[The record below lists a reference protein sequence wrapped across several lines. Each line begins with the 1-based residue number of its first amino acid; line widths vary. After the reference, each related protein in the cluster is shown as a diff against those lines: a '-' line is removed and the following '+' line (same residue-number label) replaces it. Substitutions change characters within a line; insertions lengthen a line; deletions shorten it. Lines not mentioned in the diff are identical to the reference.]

1 VTEANAFIAVNGH
14 RVRGLSLRVA
24 PVGPWVAEVDLTEPA
39 ALSGRVQLSVG
50 DTVLSGT
57 VIAEQAGTF
66 ALQTSV
72 RIVGGAGGWGKF
84 PTERGYHNDAGIKAS
99 LLAQDIAR
107 DVGETL
113 GTFAPSVERVGV
125 DYARSSKTAASTVL
139 EYAAGGA
146 PWWVDYAGVTHVGV
160 RSTVELPAS
169 SYVLQFY
176 NARERVA
183 QLAID
188 DISQLQVGS
197 IMQDERLESVL
208 IVHDFEVSTR
218 DNSPLRASV
227 WFGGLPNE
235 ASRLAALLRS
245 IITHA
250 VAGEL
255 HGCYRYRVVTMN
267 GDGRCDLQAVRKQ
280 SGLPDLRS
288 TPQWPGLPGSFPTL
302 ALGTE
307 VIVQFVDSDPS
318 QPLITNYVGPGGSG
332 YVPQQLVIGGAT
344 GLPAAR
350 QGDSVQVLLPPAQF
364 AGTINGL
371 AATGVVSW
379 LAPTADGT
387 ITGGSGKV
395 RIAT

>member
-1 VTEANAFIAVNGH
+1 MTENAFIAVDGH
-14 RVRGLSLRVA
+14 RVRALSLRVA

-39 ALSGRVQLSVG
+39 ALSGKVVLSVG
-50 DTVLSGT
+50 STTLAGT
-57 VIAEQAGTF
+57 VVAQQAGTF

-72 RIVGGAGGWGKF
+72 RIVGGAASWGRF
-84 PTERGYHNDAGIKAS
+84 PTARGYHNDAGIKAS
-99 LLAQDIAR
+99 LLAQDAAR

-113 GTFAPSVERVGV
+113 GTFNPTVERVGV
-125 DYARSSKTAASTVL
+125 DYARSELKAASTVL

-146 PWWVDYAGVTHVGV
+146 PWWVDYAGITHVGT
-160 RSTVELPAS
+160 RPTAELAAS

-188 DISQLQVGS
+188 DITQLQVGS
-197 IMQDERLESVL
+197 ILQDERLDNVQ
-208 IVHDFEVSTR
+208 IVHDFEVTTR

-227 WFGGLPNE
+227 WFGGLPTE
-235 ASRLAALLRS
+235 ASRLAGLLRS
-245 IITHA
+245 IIAHA
-250 VAGEL
+250 VSGEL
-255 HGCYRYRVVTMN
+255 NGVYRYRVVTMN
-267 GDGRCDLQAVRKQ
+267 GDGRCDLQSVRKQ
-280 SGLPDLRS
+280 TGLPDLRS
-288 TPQWPGLPGSFPTL
+288 VAQWPGLPGSYPTL

-307 VIVQFVDSDPS
+307 VLVQFVDSDPA
-318 QPLITNYVGPGGSG
+318 QPLITSYVGPGGAG
-332 YVPQQLVIGGAT
+332 FVPQQVVIGGDT

-371 AATGVVSW
+371 PATGVVSW
-379 LAPTADGT
+379 LAPTADGE